1 MMVSM
6 RGGAELGDGHECG
19 GCWRLQEATFENG
32 LEEIVAH
39 EDSRGRFIVITD
51 ARGGTERYAIDYP
64 MTKAYLEVRGL
75 DWR

>member
-6 RGGAELGDGHECG
+6 DAGTQMGDGHKCR
-19 GCWRLQEATFENG
+19 GCSQLQEATFENG

-39 EDSRGRFIVITD
+39 EDPHGRFIAITD
-51 ARGGTERYAIDYP
+51 ARGHIERYPIDAP
-64 MTKAYLEVRGL
+64 MTRAYLEAQGL